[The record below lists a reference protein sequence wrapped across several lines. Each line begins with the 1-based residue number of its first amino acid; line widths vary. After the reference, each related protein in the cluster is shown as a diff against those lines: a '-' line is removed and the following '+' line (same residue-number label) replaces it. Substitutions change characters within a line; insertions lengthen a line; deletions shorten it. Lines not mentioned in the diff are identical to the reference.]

1 MTIHK
6 SYFAWVAATSL
17 GLCVGFLVSLQVI
30 TLIGFGKLTWV
41 PELLS
46 GATGDLAIFV
56 ALPVY
61 GTILGASQSVVTR
74 LYGVPV
80 VPWIVATAAGFFSV
94 SLVIIP
100 FLSAGIWGN
109 IPGPVEPIII
119 TVGGC
124 SMAGIFQYIV
134 LRQNQIRAGKWL
146 GVWIGSLL
154 LGLVPTAVIFMMLEG
169 PLGIALYWPVEVAL
183 SGLLIG
189 GFGALFSGQTF
200 LNTLSKS
207 QAT

>member
-1 MTIHK
+1 MTVHK
-6 SYFAWVAATSL
+6 SYFTWIAATSL
-17 GLCVGFLVSLQVI
+17 GACVGFLASLQVV

-74 LYGVPV
+74 LYGAPV

-100 FLSAGIWGN
+100 LLSAGIWGN

-154 LGLVPTAVIFMMLEG
+154 LGLVPTAVIFMTLEDT
-169 PLGIALYWPVEVAL
+169 LGIALNWPVQVAL
-183 SGLLIG
+183 SGLLMG

-200 LNTLSKS
+200 LNTLSRR

>member
-1 MTIHK
+1 
-6 SYFAWVAATSL
+6 
-17 GLCVGFLVSLQVI
+17 
-30 TLIGFGKLTWV
+30 
-41 PELLS
+41 
-46 GATGDLAIFV
+46 
-56 ALPVY
+56 
-61 GTILGASQSVVTR
+61 LGASQSFVTR

-100 FLSAGIWGN
+100 LLSAGIWGK

-119 TVGGC
+119 TVGG
-124 SMAGIFQYIV
+124 SGMAGIFQYIV
-134 LRQNQIRAGKWL
+134 LRQNQIRAGKCL

-154 LGLVPTAVIFMMLEG
+154 LGLVPTAMIFMMLEG
-169 PLGIALYWPVEVAL
+169 PLGVAFYWPVEVAL

-189 GFGALFSGQTF
+189 GFGALFSGQIF
-200 LNTLSKS
+200 LNTLSRR

>member
-1 MTIHK
+1 M
-6 SYFAWVAATSL
+6 
-17 GLCVGFLVSLQVI
+17 
-30 TLIGFGKLTWV
+30 
-41 PELLS
+41 
-46 GATGDLAIFV
+46 
-56 ALPVY
+56 
-61 GTILGASQSVVTR
+61 
-74 LYGVPV
+74 
-80 VPWIVATAAGFFSV
+80 

-100 FLSAGIWGN
+100 LLSAGIWGK
-109 IPGPVEPIII
+109 IPGPIEPIII

-189 GFGALFSGQTF
+189 GFAALFSGHIF
-200 LNTLSKS
+200 LKTLPED
-207 QAT
+207 

>member
-6 SYFAWVAATSL
+6 SYFAWITATSL
-17 GLCVGFLVSLQVI
+17 GTCVGFLVSLQVVM
-30 TLIGFGKLTWV
+30 LIGFGKLTWV

-61 GTILGASQSVVTR
+61 GTILGASQSVVIR

-100 FLSAGIWGN
+100 LLSAGIWGN

-119 TVGGC
+119 TVGGS

-169 PLGIALYWPVEVAL
+169 PLGIAFYWPVEVAL
-183 SGLLIG
+183 SGLLVG

-200 LNTLSKS
+200 LNTLTKG